1 MSIEIM
7 YFFRE
12 PIRAPPRSANNA
24 LREAFELA
32 KRQKAGVTTIT
43 EVAAVQAIP
52 PRFLEVVLAELKRG
66 GFVESRRGV
75 RGG

>member
-1 MSIEIM
+1 
-7 YFFRE
+7 
-12 PIRAPPRSANNA
+12 
-24 LREAFELA
+24 LA